1 MILDSQ
7 CNRVYLSTLL
17 RQTCPQTYSNLTK
30 ILDRRGV
37 KWSFLPDTKD
47 FWCRD
52 FMPLQVDKG
61 RFAAYKYNPDYLRSF
76 KKYRGKI
83 TDATDVMAGLDL
95 ECDNLIS
102 DIVLDGG
109 NVVRCGTKVVM
120 TAKVFEENPSIR
132 PYDLLERLE
141 AAFDA
146 DIIILPWDTKEV
158 FGHADGVCRYVDDD
172 TILMTNYRQI
182 EKKMGQRFYEC
193 LKPHF
198 KNIRELHFSSGKQS
212 KYNWAHINWLQTDKV
227 LIIPAFGD
235 ESDWEAR
242 EMIEWLMPSYEGRIE
257 FCECL
262 DLVKLG
268 GALNCCS
275 WTIME

>member
-7 CNRVYLSTLL
+7 CDRVYLSALL
-17 RQTCPQTYSNLTK
+17 PEACPQTYKNLTNV
-30 ILDRRGV
+30 LDRRGV
-37 KWSFLPDTKD
+37 NWSLLPETKD
-47 FWCRD
+47 IWCRD

-83 TDATDVMAGLDL
+83 TDASVVMAGLDL

-146 DIIILPWDTKEV
+146 DIIILPWDTKEI

-198 KNIRELHFSSGKQS
+198 KNIEELHFGGREQS
-212 KYNWAHINWLQTDKV
+212 KYDWAHINWLQTDKV

-235 ESDWEAR
+235 ESDWEAL
-242 EMIEWLMPSYEGRIE
+242 EMIERLMPSYKGRIE
-257 FCECL
+257 LCECI